1 MKHTTLCF
9 ALALFISGCATAER
23 DLKTAE
29 HLLYVNPIYKWSVS
43 YPKDWALDS
52 SDPTLVKITAPPN
65 LPEGLVGIHSYRI
78 DAKSLDDAADTAL
91 DIWIQG
97 MRLGKQLKFET
108 VSRQHM
114 VLSEGTP
121 VVEVVHLMGTGITG
135 RSRKVIAYVDGQVFQ
150 IDAETFDRSW
160 EVLEPYF
167 DRIINSFTVPRTA
180 AD

>member
-52 SDPTLVKITAPPN
+52 SDPTVVKITAPPN
-65 LPEGLVGIHSYRI
+65 LPEGLVGIHTHRI
-78 DAKSLDDAADTAL
+78 DAKSLDDAADIEL

-97 MRLGKQLKFET
+97 GRFKFET
-108 VSRQHM
+108 VSRGHM
-114 VLSEGTP
+114 VLPDGTS
-121 VVEVVHLMGTGITG
+121 VVEVVHLMGLGIKG
-135 RSRKVIAYVDGQVFQ
+135 RSRKVIAYVDGQVFY

-167 DRIINSFTVPRTA
+167 DRIITSFRAPR
-180 AD
+180 